1 MATQPLDL
9 SPESAEGQ
17 HGEEVIPLVAA
28 TVVAFIGRTERGP
41 LNEPVAIRSFEDYRR
56 IFGGHA
62 GFSFVSFAVQ
72 HFGSQWVV
80 VRCHL
85 KSSPHFPLT

>member
-1 MATQPLDL
+1 MNRGQNGDPNLLDL

-56 IFGGHA
+56 VFGGHS
-62 GFSFVSFAVQ
+62 GFQFR
-72 HFGSQWVV
+72 V
-80 VRCHL
+80 VRRAAL
-85 KSSPHFPLT
+85 LPAWR